1 MKEKLKNYL
10 LKLNFIAIIL
20 LTNFNTKITCKESK
34 IKAKQFNFPF
44 QVSIRFINKGKYH
57 ICGGIIISEY
67 KILTAAHCLYNN
79 EKIIE
84 PEFIEVAAGDINVY
98 RLPIVRKIKSFVTH
112 PNFDYKTFD
121 FDAAV
126 IFLKRKLFLTDGR
139 IGKID
144 LTNDEIDVG
153 TNCTFSGWGLKN
165 LTNFGYLHYGDVK
178 IDDRDLCSDMWSHSS
193 GGITENMICAGLN
206 EEVDACNGD
215 SGGPLVCNQKLV
227 GIVSFGAECNSTGY
241 PGVYTNV
248 KHLRKWI
255 ENLNSSNLRR
265 RSRKLIIFLLIVLYF
280 N

>member
-1 MKEKLKNYL
+1 MTNYL
-10 LKLNFIAIIL
+10 IKLNFIAIFL
-20 LTNFNTKITCKESK
+20 LTNFHTKITCEESK
-34 IKAKQFNFPF
+34 IKAQQFNFPF
-44 QVSIRFINKGKYH
+44 QVSIRFINKAKYH

-67 KILTAAHCLYNN
+67 KILTAAHCLFNN

-84 PEFIEVAAGDINVY
+84 PEFIEVATGDVNVY

-112 PNFDYKTFD
+112 PNFDYKTLD

-126 IFLKRKLFLTDGR
+126 IFLERKLFLKDGK
-139 IGKID
+139 IGKIN
-144 LTNDEIDVG
+144 LSNEEFDVG

-165 LTNFGYLHYGDVK
+165 LTNFGHLHYGNVK
-178 IDDRDLCSDMWSHSS
+178 IDDRELCSDMWSHS

-215 SGGPLVCNQKLV
+215 SGGPLVCYQKLV
-227 GIVSFGAECNSTGY
+227 GIISFGAECNSTGY

-248 KHLRKWI
+248 KHLIKWI
-255 ENLNSSNLRR
+255 ENVNSSNLIRMYK
-265 RSRKLIIFLLIVLYF
+265 KLIIFLLVVLYF